1 MRNDYGQLVEE
12 WKVDLILDRA
22 RRKGFRS
29 HELEDV
35 QQDVIQAVM
44 DFRFEPEKSNGATE
58 NTALTALIDKQLT
71 FVQRGRA
78 RHHKHHERFRE
89 LMGVRDGQPIQDIMV
104 DSQERAVSLML
115 DLREAV
121 ARLTPQEQDIC
132 AALFR
137 GENRF
142 NIAKALGV
150 SRYELDRI
158 IERIREQFQARGLD
172 AWVHGL

>member
-1 MRNDYGQLVEE
+1 MRNDYGQLVEA

-22 RRKGFRS
+22 RRKGFRQD
-29 HELEDV
+29 EMEDV

-71 FVQRGRA
+71 FIQRGRA
-78 RHHKHHERFRE
+78 RHHKHHERFKE
-89 LMGVRDGQPIQDIMV
+89 LMGVRDGQPVQDAMV
-104 DSQERAVSLML
+104 ESQERAIALAL
-115 DLREAV
+115 DVRKAV
-121 ARLTPQEQDIC
+121 AKLTPQEQDIC
-132 AALFR
+132 AALAR

-142 NIAKALGV
+142 NVAKGLGA

-158 IERIREQFQARGLD
+158 IERIREQFQKRGLD
-172 AWVHGL
+172 AWVRGL